1 MYGPFAMNLTGSQRS
16 VKRLALLQVAPAAVF
31 WTAFFLIPLA
41 ILVRYSF
48 FEAGF
53 LTITPAFDL
62 ANYQEAVTNGL
73 YREIIVRTVV
83 IGLATATLVLVLA
96 YAFSYVVTFV
106 FPRRRELLFFLVMVA
121 LFSGYLVRIYAWRT
135 ILGEQ
140 GIVNSLLLST
150 GLVDE
155 PLRFLI
161 YSRVA
166 VVITMTNILLPFA
179 ILPLYSAMQN
189 VPREVIE
196 AARSLGGSGLAVF
209 RTVTFPMTMTGAK
222 AAFAFAF
229 VLTCGDYVTPT
240 LVGGTNGIMIGNVI
254 ADQFGV
260 SYNWPLGAALAI
272 TTMVAVLVV
281 FAVVSRLMTVV
292 AR

>member
-1 MYGPFAMNLTGSQRS
+1 MNVTGLRRP
-16 VKRLALLQVAPAAVF
+16 VKPVAVLQIAPAAVF

-48 FEAGF
+48 YEAGF
-53 LTITPAFDL
+53 LSITPAFDP
-62 ANYQEAVTNGL
+62 ANYQEALTNSL
-73 YREIIVRTVV
+73 YRELILRTLA
-83 IGLATATLVLVLA
+83 IGLVTATIVLVLA
-96 YAFSYVVTFV
+96 YAFSYAVTFI

-140 GIVNSLLLST
+140 GIVNSLLQSL
-150 GLVDE
+150 GIIDE
-155 PLRFLI
+155 PVRFLI

-189 VPREVIE
+189 VPRDVIE
-196 AARSLGGSGLAVF
+196 AARSLGGSGFAVF
-209 RTVTFPMTMTGAK
+209 RTVTFPMTMGGAR

-240 LVGGTNGIMIGNVI
+240 LVGGTNGTMIGNVI

-260 SYNWPLGAALAI
+260 AYNWPLGAALAI
-272 TTMVAVLVV
+272 TTMAAVLVV
-281 FAVVSRLMTVV
+281 FALVSKLMTVV